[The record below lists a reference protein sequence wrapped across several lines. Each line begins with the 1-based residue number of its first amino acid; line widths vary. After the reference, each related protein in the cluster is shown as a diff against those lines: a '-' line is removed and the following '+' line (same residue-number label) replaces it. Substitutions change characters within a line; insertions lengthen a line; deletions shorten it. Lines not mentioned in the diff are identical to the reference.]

1 MGPSIVPS
9 LKTLRVELQHTQNGV
24 IAWLTLD
31 RPQALNSLSGE
42 MLRELFLLF
51 DEWSH
56 PYSLLGAEASLP
68 KDFPRV
74 IVLQAE
80 GGRAFSSG
88 IDMKASALSIGGEAW
103 DYRDIRSQQLLS
115 RLIEKM
121 RALPQPLVAAVDGIA
136 TGAGLALALACD
148 LRVATSASSFSAA
161 FVRLGLTGSDMATSF
176 FAPRVAG
183 LGVAAELL
191 LTGRALGAERAF
203 QLGMLNALAAGPA
216 ELRVEAEGLA
226 KDMLLCSYK
235 GLQLTK
241 EQLNAAS
248 DGMSLRATVTAENS
262 HQILLVNDPVAS
274 KIGNDWLNKIAS
286 KSGKPRPRL

>member
-1 MGPSIVPS
+1 MIVLCALLHTGDASPFPIS
-9 LKTLRVELQHTQNGV
+9 QTRSFTFLIITSQTQPLQHQ
-24 IAWLTLD
+24 
-31 RPQALNSLSGE
+31 
-42 MLRELFLLF
+42 
-51 DEWSH
+51 
-56 PYSLLGAEASLP
+56 
-68 KDFPRV
+68 
-74 IVLQAE
+74 
-80 GGRAFSSG
+80 
-88 IDMKASALSIGGEAW
+88 ASALSIGGEAW

-136 TGAGLALALACD
+136 AGAGLALALACD

-176 FAPRVAG
+176 FAPRVAA

-235 GLQLTK
+235 VLLGV
-241 EQLNAAS
+241 ARAS
-248 DGMSLRATVTAENS
+248 GGCSMQQGHVHRTGAGEED
-262 HQILLVNDPVAS
+262 
-274 KIGNDWLNKIAS
+274 
-286 KSGKPRPRL
+286 